1 MKKVSVIMPCYND
14 GKYIKEAIASVEAQT
29 YPEWE
34 LIIIDD
40 GSDDKETIAIIDSIQ
55 NERIKIYHTKHLRPA
70 GARNYAVSK
79 SNTDIIVPLDADDL
93 IEAVYLMIKLLQHIW
108 KRQFKK

>member
-1 MKKVSVIMPCYND
+1 MPCYND

-55 NERIKIYHTKHLRPA
+55 NKKIKIYHTEQEQEIMELSMRME
-70 GARNYAVSK
+70 
-79 SNTDIIVPLDADDL
+79 NTYYRL
-93 IEAVYLMIKLLQHIW
+93 IQMIK
-108 KRQFKK
+108 